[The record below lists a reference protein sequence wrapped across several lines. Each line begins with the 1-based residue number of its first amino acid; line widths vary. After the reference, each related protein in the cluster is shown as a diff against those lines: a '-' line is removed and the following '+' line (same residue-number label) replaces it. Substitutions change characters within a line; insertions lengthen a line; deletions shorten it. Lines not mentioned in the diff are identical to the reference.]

1 LQGDFYPTHITPKG
15 YKSKKC
21 GKIGGF
27 GGEMKKAYPLA
38 IFLLAGLASSVYSG
52 TKGYL
57 FIIGGGDRPENM
69 MRRFVDLAG
78 RFGSGK
84 IIVFPMASSEPAE
97 TGASLAAEFKGL
109 GVTQV
114 ESYILTREQAL
125 ADESVRI
132 LDDAGGVFFS
142 GGDQSR
148 QMAILRD
155 TPIHRALLELY
166 YKGCVMG
173 GTSAGAAVMS
183 EVMITGEEGRKVA
196 EGHEFETLEADNI
209 VTVEGLGFIRTAIID
224 QHFVTRKRH
233 NRLISLIA
241 ENPQLLGIGVD
252 EETAIIVSPEEK
264 FEVIGK
270 GNVVVYDASHAS
282 VTITPSRAIGLGGMV
297 MHVLVA
303 GDRFDLKKRKAVR

>member
-1 LQGDFYPTHITPKG
+1 
-15 YKSKKC
+15 
-21 GKIGGF
+21 
-27 GGEMKKAYPLA
+27 MKKAWPLV
-38 IFLLAGLASSVYSG
+38 ILLLAGLVSPGYSG

-57 FIIGGGDRPENM
+57 FVIGGGDRPESM

-84 IIVFPMASSEPAE
+84 IIVFPMASSEPVE
-97 TGASLAAEFKGL
+97 TGASLVAEFNSL
-109 GVTQV
+109 GARQV

-125 ADESVRI
+125 AEESVRI

-148 QMAILRD
+148 QMAVLRG
-155 TPIHRALLELY
+155 TPVHRALLELY
-166 YKGCVMG
+166 QKGCVMA

-183 EVMITGEEGRKVA
+183 EVMITGEERRKA
-196 EGHEFETLEADNI
+196 EEGHEFETLEADNI

-233 NRLISLIA
+233 NRLISLVA
-241 ENPQLLGIGVD
+241 ERPQLLGIGVD
-252 EETAIIVSPEEK
+252 EETAIIVGPDEK
-264 FEVIGK
+264 FEVVGNR
-270 GNVVVYDASHAS
+270 NVVVYDASHAS
-282 VTITPSRAIGLGGMV
+282 VTIAPSKAIGFRGMV

>member
-1 LQGDFYPTHITPKG
+1 V
-15 YKSKKC
+15 KKTW
-21 GKIGGF
+21 
-27 GGEMKKAYPLA
+27 PLF
-38 IFLLAGLASSVYSG
+38 ISLLAGLASPAFSG

-57 FIIGGGDRPENM
+57 FVIGGGDRPESM
-69 MRRFVDLAG
+69 MRQFVELAG

-84 IIVFPMASSEPAE
+84 IVVFPMASSEPAE
-97 TGASLAAEFKGL
+97 TGASLVAEFKGL
-109 GVTQV
+109 GAGQV
-114 ESYILTREQAL
+114 ESHLLTREQAL
-125 ADESVRI
+125 AGESVRI

-148 QMAILRD
+148 QMAVLRG
-155 TPIHRALLELY
+155 TPVHRALLELY
-166 YKGCVMG
+166 HKGCVMA

-183 EVMITGEEGRKVA
+183 EVMITGEERRKTE

-233 NRLISLIA
+233 NRLISLVA
-241 ENPQLLGIGVD
+241 ENTRLLGIGVD
-252 EETAIIVSPEEK
+252 EETAIIVGPDEK
-264 FEVIGK
+264 FDVIGNR
-270 GNVVVYDASHAS
+270 NVVVYDASHAS
-282 VTITPSRAIGLGGMV
+282 VTITPAKAIGFRGMV

>member
-1 LQGDFYPTHITPKG
+1 
-15 YKSKKC
+15 
-21 GKIGGF
+21 
-27 GGEMKKAYPLA
+27 MKKTWPLVM
-38 IFLLAGLASSVYSG
+38 FLLSGLISPVYSG

-57 FIIGGGDRPENM
+57 FIIGGGERPESM

-84 IIVFPMASSEPAE
+84 IILFPMASSEPAE

-109 GVTQV
+109 GATQV
-114 ESYILTREQAL
+114 ESHILTREQAL
-125 ADESVRI
+125 AEESVHI

-148 QMAILRD
+148 QIAVLRG
-155 TPIHRALLELY
+155 TPVHRALLALY
-166 YKGCVMG
+166 QKGCVMA

-183 EVMITGEEGRKVA
+183 EVMITGDERRKA
-196 EGHEFETLEADNI
+196 EEGHEFETLEADNI

-233 NRLISLIA
+233 NRLISLVA
-241 ENPQLLGIGVD
+241 ERPQLLGIGVD
-252 EETAIIVSPEEK
+252 EQTAIIVGPDEK
-264 FEVIGK
+264 FEIVGNR
-270 GNVVVYDASHAS
+270 NVVVYDASHAS
-282 VTITPSRAIGLGGMV
+282 VIVAPSKAISFRGMV

>member
-1 LQGDFYPTHITPKG
+1 
-15 YKSKKC
+15 
-21 GKIGGF
+21 
-27 GGEMKKAYPLA
+27 MKKAYPLA

-57 FIIGGGDRPENM
+57 FIIGGGDRPESM

-97 TGASLAAEFKGL
+97 TGVSLAAEFKGL
-109 GVTQV
+109 GATRV
-114 ESYILTREQAL
+114 ESHILAREQAL
-125 ADESVRI
+125 AEESVHI

-148 QMAILRD
+148 QMAVLRG
-155 TPIHRALLELY
+155 TPVHRALLALY
-166 YKGCVMG
+166 QKGCVMA

-183 EVMITGEEGRKVA
+183 EVMITGDERRKA
-196 EGHEFETLEADNI
+196 EEGHEFETLEADNI
-209 VTVEGLGFIRTAIID
+209 VTVEGFGFIRTAIID

-233 NRLISLIA
+233 NRLISLVA
-241 ENPQLLGIGVD
+241 QRPQLLGIGVD
-252 EETAIIVSPEEK
+252 EQTAIIVGPDEK
-264 FEVIGK
+264 FEVIGN